1 MYYSVESK
9 RYKLKAKLLLN
20 LSKFLFLNRSK
31 GKKWQ
36 IILEIILTKPTNYIY
51 TCVSTRYYVH
61 AHPRYYRV
69 YRRFTFGQRNNTSQ
83 MNEEA
88 VDLGRSNRKRFL
100 EDRNDFFL
108 RCIKRNIPFFSSS
121 IVAAAFISWFRY
133 FMEAFDTVRCFG
145 SRVYRG
151 RLEMRS
157 RES

>member
-1 MYYSVESK
+1 MS
-9 RYKLKAKLLLN
+9 LN

-31 GKKWQ
+31 GEK
-36 IILEIILTKPTNYIY
+36 IIRILEIILTKRINYIY
-51 TCVSTRYYVH
+51 T
-61 AHPRYYRV
+61 RV
-69 YRRFTFGQRNNTSQ
+69 ATHTHVIIVFIGERRFTFVIIRHRDEGGGGGFRQIGSI
-83 MNEEA
+83 
-88 VDLGRSNRKRFL
+88 L
-100 EDRNDFFL
+100 ENVDRNDFFL